1 VKKLVSPGV
10 TLIVSQPA
18 FTTSSR
24 HDPWGAHSAGRPIF
38 NPEYCASGRW
48 IIYFN
53 DDLLDG
59 NNYYYPLKFLDDFLG
74 WTEFQNFMVSYV
86 TWDGITNAQG
96 ETYNYVVR
104 AWPFDK
110 ILAADW
116 TAWLAAH

>member
-1 VKKLVSPGV
+1 MKKLVAAGT
-10 TLIVSQPA
+10 TLIVSHPPLGYGN
-18 FTTSSR
+18 R

-38 NPEYCASGRW
+38 NPEFCNSGRW

-59 NNYYYPLKFLDDFLG
+59 QNYYYPLKFFTTWDG
-74 WTEFQNFMVSYV
+74 WVDFQNLMVGYV

-104 AWPFDK
+104 AWTFGK
-110 ILAADW
+110 VLAADW
-116 TAWLAAH
+116 AAWKAAN